1 MTLEKIIAITG
12 KTGLFN
18 ILSQNKAGLIVESLA
33 DKKRS
38 SVSLKQQLSAL
49 KDIAIYTYG
58 EEVPLKKVFF
68 LIFKKENGIASVS
81 LKAEPAQLIAYF
93 REILPEFDEAR
104 VYVSSIKKI
113 ITWYN
118 LLVENQFDFNTLI
131 DEEKAEE
138 KAQ

>member
-131 DEEKAEE
+131 DEAKAEE

>member
-81 LKAEPAQLIAYF
+81 LKAESAQLIAYF